1 MTISPCEE
9 LARSRV
15 RDRGLIDQAH
25 PLAGI
30 AAARTSGAWNPT
42 HMTMLV
48 RTSLSRIAQ
57 LDHFVLKPL
66 PRGEWAAGDYV
77 VGEVIGL
84 PGPGIGIE
92 LTNGRMI
99 QVDLGDRLLG
109 AFGVRFAT
117 LEATGTWEAIGPD
130 DRMTAMTTG
139 GLFGRL
145 TSKSPLIPTLTELV
159 YRSHVIVAGRKA
171 TMRDFALS
179 NTGRTFELPVLL
191 IVGSSMSAGKT
202 RSAQIIIRRL
212 KALGLRVLAAK
223 LTGAGRYHDLLT
235 MRDAGADY
243 VFDFVDAGLPSTI
256 CPEADYR
263 RAAGA
268 LLSQMATTPVDVAV
282 IEAGASPLEPYNG
295 ETAITLLEP
304 HLRMMVLCTSDPYA
318 AAGLIQAFQRK
329 PDLVAGIACNTDAGQ
344 ALIHKLTGLPSLH
357 LLDPA
362 ALPVLDGMLKER
374 FA

>member
-1 MTISPCEE
+1 MTKNPCEE
-9 LARSRV
+9 LELSRGC
-15 RDRGLIDQAH
+15 DHELIDQAYR
-25 PLAGI
+25 LASI
-30 AAARTSGAWNPT
+30 AAARNPSAWSHT
-42 HMTMLV
+42 HVKMPV

-57 LDHFVLKPL
+57 LDHFVMKPL
-66 PRGEWAAGDYV
+66 PRSEWATGDYV

-92 LTNGRMI
+92 LTNGRVI
-99 QVDLGDRLLG
+99 QVDIGDRLLG

-117 LEATGTWEAIGPD
+117 LEATGTWEAIGSD
-130 DRMTAMTTG
+130 NRMTAMTAG

-159 YRSHVIVAGRKA
+159 YRSHVLVAGRKA

-179 NTGRTFELPVLL
+179 DTGCKFELPVLL

-243 VFDFVDAGLPSTI
+243 ILDFVDAGLPSTI

-263 RAAGA
+263 RAAGT
-268 LLSQMATTPVDVAV
+268 LLSQMATVPVDVAV

-295 ETAITLLEP
+295 EMAITLLEP
-304 HLRMMVLCTSDPYA
+304 HLRMTVLCTSDPYA
-318 AAGLIQAFQRK
+318 AVGMIQAFQRK

-344 ALIHKLTGLPSLH
+344 ALIHKLTGLPSLR
-357 LLDPA
+357 LPDPA

-374 FA
+374 FT